1 MTGTILQPVRTERDG
16 RFARE
21 GEISRESGGGTREEA
36 GRPDIDVTVIVPVY
50 NCRPYLDRCLTSLLV
65 QRVSREIVVVDDGS
79 TDGSAEL
86 LDLYA
91 SYHRGVIKVIRQEHS
106 GGAGRPRNVGLSQ
119 ARGRYVFFCDAD
131 DYLGPEALERML
143 AMAERNGSDMVLGKI
158 VGHDR
163 RAPAS
168 MFRES
173 AERVALGDSS
183 VYNSLSCFKLFR
195 REMLERHAIRFD
207 ETLLVGEDVFF
218 TTHAYC
224 HAGVISVVAD
234 YDCYHLVA
242 RSDGSSI
249 MQRSGSRDPVSW
261 LRMIK
266 GPIEL
271 MVRHVRPGALRDHL
285 LRRHFRMDA
294 LSSLGRPFLEAE
306 EVQRKE
312 IVAEVADM
320 CERWLTDGVRERLN
334 PIDRSRIAAL
344 QDIDRLVRL
353 AHIESAV
360 VRRELTGLHWDG
372 EGSLVVSGRVGLSA
386 LEQGGRPDLVA
397 GGLALVLRS
406 RGGGGADRHGGG
418 HGGGRSGGAPRGGG
432 NTGGRRGESGR
443 KDGSGC
449 AERGGCADGPVEVVV
464 PVTGDHER
472 FTGLVDTARLP
483 SGVWDVYLNVECEG
497 VSRLA
502 RLGADRDGRIVQ
514 PVPRV
519 IDGIVALPYFTRPH
533 GNLSLDVGGHV
544 VSVPGSARLTRARW
558 AIGHRLVLDGE
569 VSVGAA
575 IPGARTVRHLVWRE
589 RWSGR
594 ERREPVEVEAG
605 GAFAARQALGRL
617 GPGTW
622 DAYLE
627 LDLGGPPARFRIEA
641 AAETIAPPR
650 VWWRGLVRRS
660 VRPYAT
666 AGKGRLST
674 VVRTFTPR
682 SFVRRVFR

>member
-1 MTGTILQPVRTERDG
+1 MTGTILQRVRAG
-16 RFARE
+16 RARETTGEGGGGGWADEDDTARE
-21 GEISRESGGGTREEA
+21 GP
-36 GRPDIDVTVIVPVY
+36 GRPDIDVSVVVPVH
-50 NCRPYLDRCLTSLLV
+50 NCRPYLDRCLTSLLI
-65 QRVSREIVVVDDGS
+65 QRVGKEIVVVDDGS

-86 LDLYA
+86 LALYA
-91 SYHRGVIKVIRQEHS
+91 SHHRGVIRVIRQEHS
-106 GGAGRPRNVGLSQ
+106 GGAGHPRNVGLAH

-131 DYLGPEALERML
+131 DYLGPEALARML
-143 AMAERNGSDMVLGKI
+143 AMADRNGSDMVLGKI

-168 MFRES
+168 MFRRS
-173 AERVALGDSS
+173 AERVDLGASA

-195 REMLERHAIRFD
+195 REMLERHAVRFD

-224 HAGVISVVAD
+224 HAEVISVVAD

-249 MQRSGSRDPVSW
+249 MQRPGSRDPVAW

-266 GPIEL
+266 RPIEL
-271 MVRHVRPGALRDHL
+271 MVGHIRPGALRDHL

-294 LSSLGRPFLEAE
+294 FGNLGRPFLEAG

-320 CERWLTDGVRERLN
+320 CDRWLTDGVRERLG
-334 PIDRSRIAAL
+334 PIDRGRLAAL

-360 VRRELTGLHWDG
+360 IRRELTGLRWGHDG
-372 EGSLVVSGRVGLSA
+372 RLVVSGRAALNVLERGDHPELVLGGLVLILKPRPGA
-386 LEQGGRPDLVA
+386 AGRHPGAGGRDE
-397 GGLALVLRS
+397 R
-406 RGGGGADRHGGG
+406 
-418 HGGGRSGGAPRGGG
+418 
-432 NTGGRRGESGR
+432 
-443 KDGSGC
+443 
-449 AERGGCADGPVEVVV
+449 AERGGDAGRPGEVVV
-464 PVTGDHER
+464 PLTGDGAG
-472 FTGLVDTARLP
+472 FTGQVDVAGLP
-483 SGVWDVYLNVECEG
+483 SGVWDVYLSVECEG
-497 VSRLA
+497 VTRLA
-502 RLGADRDGRIVQ
+502 RLGADRDGRVAQ
-514 PVPRV
+514 PASRLIGGV
-519 IDGIVALPYFTRPH
+519 VALPYFTRPH

-544 VSVPGSARLTRARW
+544 VSVPGGARLTRARW
-558 AIGHRLVLDGE
+558 AAGHRLTLDGE
-569 VSVGAA
+569 VSVGTAQ
-575 IPGARTVRHLVWRE
+575 PGERAVRHLVWRE
-589 RWSGR
+589 RSSGR
-594 ERREPVEVEAG
+594 ELREPVEAGAG

-627 LDLGGPPARFRIEA
+627 LSLGGPPARFRIEA

-650 VWWRGLVRRS
+650 AWWRGLVRRS

-666 AGKGRLST
+666 AGKGRLS
-674 VVRTFTPR
+674 VVVKTSTLR
-682 SFVRRVFR
+682 SLARRMLR

>member
-1 MTGTILQPVRTERDG
+1 MTGTIIQAVRAGRGERTSGEGPPGDEAVG
-16 RFARE
+16 RGRWAA
-21 GEISRESGGGTREEA
+21 REEA
-36 GRPDIDVTVIVPVY
+36 QRPDIDVSVIVPVH

-65 QRVSREIVVVDDGS
+65 QRVNREIIVVDDGS

-91 SYHRGVIKVIRQEHS
+91 AHHRGVVRVVHLERS
-106 GGAGRPRNVGLSQ
+106 GGAGRPRNVGLAH

-163 RAPAS
+163 RAPVS
-168 MFRES
+168 MFREN
-173 AERVALGDSS
+173 AERVTLAESC

-195 REMLERHAIRFD
+195 REMVERYGIRFD

-224 HAGVISVVAD
+224 HAEVISVVAD

-242 RSDGSSI
+242 RPDGSSI
-249 MQRSGSRDPVSW
+249 MQQPGSRDPVAW
-261 LRMIK
+261 MRMIK
-266 GPIEL
+266 KSVEL
-271 MVRHVRPGALRDHL
+271 MVSHVRPGALRDHL
-285 LRRHFRMDA
+285 LGRHFRMDA
-294 LSSLGRPFLEAE
+294 LSNLGRPFLDAGDETRRLIA
-306 EVQRKE
+306 
-312 IVAEVADM
+312 AEVADM

-334 PIDRSRIAAL
+334 PIDRGRVAAL

-360 VRRELTGLHWDG
+360 VHRRLTGLHWDPRDG
-372 EGSLVVSGRVGLSA
+372 LVVAGLVA
-386 LEQGGRPDLVA
+386 LDALDALSRDGRPDLVA
-397 GGLALVLRS
+397 DGLDLVLRL
-406 RGGGGADRHGGG
+406 RGGNAGSD
-418 HGGGRSGGAPRGGG
+418 GGR
-432 NTGGRRGESGR
+432 
-443 KDGSGC
+443 
-449 AERGGCADGPVEVVV
+449 PVERVF
-464 PVTGDHER
+464 PVSGDHEG
-472 FTGLVDTARLP
+472 FTAVVDVTTLS

-497 VSRLA
+497 VTRLV
-502 RLGADRDGRIVQ
+502 RLGAERDERIAR
-514 PVPRV
+514 PAPRV
-519 IDGIVALPYFTRPH
+519 IDGVVALPYFTRPH
-533 GNLSLDVGGHV
+533 GNLSLDVGGYV
-544 VSVPGSARLTRARW
+544 VSVPGSVRLTRTRW
-558 AIGHRLVLDGE
+558 TIGHRLVLDGRI
-569 VSVGAA
+569 SVGSAA
-575 IPGARTVRHLVWRE
+575 PGARAVRHLVWRE

-594 ERREPVEVEAG
+594 ERREPVEVGEG
-605 GAFAARQALGRL
+605 GEFAARQALGRL

-627 LDLGGPPARFRIEA
+627 LDLGGPPARFRVEA
-641 AAETIAPPR
+641 PAEIVAPPR
-650 VWWRGLVRRS
+650 TWWRGLVRRS

-682 SFVRRVFR
+682 SLVRRVLR

>member
-1 MTGTILQPVRTERDG
+1 MTRDEAAGERG
-16 RFARE
+16 SA
-21 GEISRESGGGTREEA
+21 REEA
-36 GRPDIDVTVIVPVY
+36 SRPDIDVTVIVPVY

-91 SYHRGVIKVIRQEHS
+91 SYHRGVIRVVHLEHS
-106 GGAGRPRNVGLSQ
+106 GGAGRPRNVGLSH
-119 ARGRYVFFCDAD
+119 ARGAYVFFCDAD

-163 RAPAS
+163 RAPVS

-173 AERVALGDSS
+173 AERIALGDSS

-249 MQRSGSRDPVSW
+249 MQRPGSRDPVSW
-261 LRMIK
+261 LRMMK

-294 LSSLGRPFLEAE
+294 LSNLGRPFLEAE
-306 EVQRKE
+306 EGQRKE
-312 IVAEVADM
+312 IAAEVADM
-320 CERWLTDGVRERLN
+320 CERWLTDGVRDRLS
-334 PIDRSRIAAL
+334 PIDRSRLAAL
-344 QDIDRLVRL
+344 RDIDRLVRL

-360 VRRELTGLHWDG
+360 VRRELTGLHWEQ
-372 EGSLVVSGRVGLSA
+372 EGGLVVSGRVALSA
-386 LEQGGRPDLVA
+386 LEQKERPELVA
-397 GGLALVLRS
+397 GGLALVLRL
-406 RGGGGADRHGGG
+406 RDGGAKR
-418 HGGGRSGGAPRGGG
+418 
-432 NTGGRRGESGR
+432 
-443 KDGSGC
+443 
-449 AERGGCADGPVEVVV
+449 PVELVL
-464 PVTGDHER
+464 PVTGDHEG
-472 FTGLVDTARLP
+472 FTGVVDVAGLS

-497 VSRLA
+497 VTRLA

-519 IDGIVALPYFTRPH
+519 IGGVVALPYFTRPH

-544 VSVPGSARLTRARW
+544 VTVPGNARLIRARW
-558 AIGHRLVLDGE
+558 ALGHRLVLDGE

-575 IPGARTVRHLVWRE
+575 SPGTRTVRHLVWRE

-641 AAETIAPPR
+641 EAEAIAPPR
-650 VWWRGLVRRS
+650 TWWRGLVRRS
-660 VRPYAT
+660 VKPYAT